1 MKIEKEACG
10 NLSLTFI
17 DIHMQPLF
25 SGLSPISPSMLFH
38 EKISVYPKTPFNFEC
53 LSSYFL

>member
-25 SGLSPISPSMLFH
+25 SGFNPISLSMLFQ
-38 EKISVYPKTPFNFEC
+38 EK
-53 LSSYFL
+53 